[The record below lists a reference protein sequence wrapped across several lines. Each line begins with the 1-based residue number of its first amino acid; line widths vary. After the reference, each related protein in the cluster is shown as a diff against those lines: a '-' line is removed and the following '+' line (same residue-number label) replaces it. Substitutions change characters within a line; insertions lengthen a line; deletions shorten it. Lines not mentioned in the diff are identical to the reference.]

1 MRAPGDRRDGDGLPD
16 LWVEAIEAAEEAV
29 SATVGP
35 TFRRWTEVVSWVHG
49 VTMRPEWD
57 ELFPGAPIDVDVRRR
72 SSSAHYAA
80 AHVPSATIFI
90 PDGSWTAMV
99 VIHELAHLAAPH
111 VVASHVPRAPEPS
124 HGPSFV
130 SAELTI
136 VRRFVG
142 IEAWAAL
149 RAELHAAGLGVG

>member
-1 MRAPGDRRDGDGLPD
+1 MGEPGDHCGDDVLPD
-16 LWVEAIEAAEEAV
+16 LWVEAIEAAEDAV
-29 SATVGP
+29 TASVGP

-49 VTMRPEWD
+49 VTTRPEWD
-57 ELFPGAPIDVDVRRR
+57 ELFPGAPIDIDVRRR

-80 AHVPSATIFI
+80 AHVASATIFI

-99 VIHELAHLAAPH
+99 VVHELAHLAAPH
-111 VVASHVPRAPEPS
+111 VVASHLPRAPEPS